1 VHAALRFTVREGWLL
16 LLAGPVALWGR
27 LNHLIPFRG
36 AGWIAMRSIDS
47 AADPAMRTVV
57 AGAALVLIAYLAQ
70 SVVVGLLTTPL
81 IAILYLASL
90 PIAADVNFI
99 LSDRLRRAVQRA
111 RAFFLLYSKR
121 DLREG
126 LTAEL
131 ALLRAEVLSLDDA
144 FSAARVEA
152 DAQ

>member
-1 VHAALRFTVREGWLL
+1 LDCSRR
-16 LLAGPVALWGR
+16 
-27 LNHLIPFRG
+27 
-36 AGWIAMRSIDS
+36 
-47 AADPAMRTVV
+47 
-57 AGAALVLIAYLAQ
+57 
-70 SVVVGLLTTPL
+70 PL